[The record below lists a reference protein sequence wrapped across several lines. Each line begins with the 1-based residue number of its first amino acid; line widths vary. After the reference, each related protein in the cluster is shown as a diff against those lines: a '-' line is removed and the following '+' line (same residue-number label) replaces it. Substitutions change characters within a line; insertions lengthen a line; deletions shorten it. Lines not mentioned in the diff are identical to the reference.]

1 MPETARN
8 NVLLPQPLVPRIP
21 TISPRFID
29 NEISLTT
36 VFPAN
41 VRLTFSN
48 CKTTL
53 FPPLL
58 LRLGERYRCQC
69 NERVSTSFKTQ
80 SDNFQIVE
88 NKIFLSIIVY
98 CAGVFLFSTCQ

>member
-8 NVLLPQPLVPRIP
+8 NVLLPQPIVPRIP

-58 LRLGERYRCQC
+58 LRLGERYRRQC
-69 NERVSTSFKTQ
+69 NERDSTSFKSQ
-80 SDNFQIVE
+80 SDYFPIVA
-88 NKIFLSIIVY
+88 NKMILAKIVSG
-98 CAGVFLFSTCQ
+98 ASVF